1 MILWSQ
7 WSGMRDENRK
17 ILEIHKSV
25 EIKKH
30 VLKLPLGQ
38 RKRLQGKL
46 ENREY
51 YKQLSTNKL
60 KNRLNSY

>member
-17 ILEIHKSV
+17 ILEIHKLV

-30 VLKLPLGQ
+30 ILKLPLGQ

-51 YKQLSTNKL
+51 DKQQT
-60 KNRLNSY
+60 